1 MAATGANSP
10 LGQIETVLNS
20 YFGQKAPKLPT
31 NIQNI
36 IVTYGPWLILVMLV
50 ISVPGLLTAFGRGS
64 SIAPVGYMVGGG
76 VGTYY
81 TLSWIFLAVILVLEA
96 LALPGLFKKKKS
108 AWNLLFYASLV
119 STIQSVVLMNFIGL
133 IIGSLISFYIL
144 FQIRHHY
151 KYFS

>member
-151 KYFS
+151 K